1 MALVIFFVVPA
12 VIVDLRTSKIPNA
25 IIVLGYVTGFLYQGI
40 CHGYYGIMQGVL
52 GALFPLI
59 VLFPVFVIRGLGAG
73 DLKLLSLA
81 GIFLSLHKSI
91 YCLIFAIFF
100 GGMFAVFKMLYQRN
114 FIERIQYV
122 IQYVR
127 EVYATGRFPKYNMET
142 TDLKS
147 KIHMS
152 VPILLSVLLG
162 LGGFY

>member
-81 GIFLSLHKSI
+81 GIFYHYTNLFIVLYSLFSLAVCLPYLKCCISVISSRESNMLSS
-91 YCLIFAIFF
+91 
-100 GGMFAVFKMLYQRN
+100 
-114 FIERIQYV
+114 
-122 IQYVR
+122 
-127 EVYATGRFPKYNMET
+127 T
-142 TDLKS
+142 
-147 KIHMS
+147 
-152 VPILLSVLLG
+152 
-162 LGGFY
+162 